1 MKKVSKNVKKQILNI
16 SFVLL
21 LVGITL
27 AVLLTS
33 NKELNFKDIF
43 SFIKSSNPW
52 LLAASVLCMI
62 AGIIFEGLCIHIIS
76 RKFGHKGKLVS
87 SIAYSSA
94 DIYYSAITP
103 SATGGQPASIY
114 YMVKDGM
121 GAGTASFTL
130 LVNAIAY
137 TAALLILSALA
148 FIIRPA
154 MFAGFEPMVKFFVIF
169 GMSVQTLLLGL
180 FIACMFC
187 SRAVLKL
194 GNGLITLLTKMR
206 IVKKPD
212 KWRRKVSDEVEKYR
226 NCARTIRKHRLL
238 FLNAILLT
246 LAQRVVRVIISCCIC
261 IAAEPDTSFWDVFV
275 IQSFV
280 IVGYTFLP
288 VPGGV
293 GAFEYL
299 YLHTYRLIYNSDAF
313 IFSAMMVMRTVSY
326 YLSIIVS
333 GIMTLSYH
341 VYLMRRKKPQ
351 SAALPLQ
358 SVNSRR
364 QRRMRLKRKAQ
375 RKARLN
381 RSGK

>member
-33 NKELNFKDIF
+33 NKELNFQNIF
-43 SFIKSSNPW
+43 DFIKNSNHW
-52 LLAASVLCMI
+52 LLAASVLCMV

-76 RKFGHKGKLVS
+76 RKFGHKGRLVS

-103 SATGGQPASIY
+103 SATGGQPASAY

-137 TAALLILSALA
+137 TAALLILSAFA
-148 FIIRPA
+148 FVIRPA
-154 MFAGFEPMVKFFVIF
+154 MFTGFEPMVKFFVIF
-169 GMSVQTLLLGL
+169 GMSMQAVLLGL

-187 SRAVLKL
+187 HRAVLKV
-194 GNGLITLLTKMR
+194 GNGLITLLTKMHL
-206 IVKKPD
+206 VKHPD
-212 KWRRKVSDEVEKYR
+212 KWRKKVHDEVEKYR
-226 NCARTIRKHRLL
+226 NCARTIKKHGLL
-238 FLNAILLT
+238 FVNAILLT

-261 IAAEPDTSFWDVFV
+261 IAAEPETSFWDVFAL
-275 IQSFV
+275 QSFV

-299 YLHTYRLIYNSDAF
+299 YLHTYRLIYDSDAF
-313 IFSAMMVMRTVSY
+313 ILSAMMVMRTVSY

-351 SAALPLQ
+351 PASLPLN
-358 SVNSRR
+358 SVSARR
-364 QRRMRLKRKAQ
+364 QRRLRIKKKAQ

-381 RSGK
+381 GRGK

>member
-1 MKKVSKNVKKQILNI
+1 MKKVSKNIKKQILNI
-16 SFVLL
+16 TIVLL

-27 AVLLTS
+27 AVLLKS
-33 NKELNFKDIF
+33 NKELDFKDIF
-43 SFIKSSNPW
+43 HFIKRSNPW
-52 LLAASVLCMI
+52 LLATSVLCMI

-76 RKFGHKGKLVS
+76 RKFGHRGRLVS
-87 SIAYSSA
+87 SIVYSSA

-114 YMVKDGM
+114 YMIKDGM

-137 TAALLILSALA
+137 TAALLILSAFA
-148 FIIRPA
+148 IAIRPE
-154 MFAGFEPMVKFFVIF
+154 MFTGFEPMVKFFVIF
-169 GMSVQTLLLGL
+169 GVSMQALLLGL

-187 SRAVLKL
+187 HRAVLKV
-194 GNGLITLLTKMR
+194 GNGIITLFTKMH
-206 IVKKPD
+206 IVKHPD
-212 KWRRKVSDEVEKYR
+212 KWRKKLFDEVEKYR
-226 NCARTIRKHRLL
+226 SCARTIRKHWLL
-238 FLNAILLT
+238 FVNALLLT
-246 LAQRVVRVIISCCIC
+246 LGQRVVRVIISCCIC
-261 IAAEPDTSFWDVFV
+261 IAAAPETSFWDVFAL
-275 IQSFV
+275 QSFV

-299 YLHTYRLIYNSDAF
+299 YLHTYRMIFDSDAF

-326 YLSIIVS
+326 YLSIIVT

-341 VYLMRRKKPQ
+341 VYLMRRKKPHV
-351 SAALPLQ
+351 AALP
-358 SVNSRR
+358 VNRAKQRR
-364 QRRMRLKRKAQ
+364 QRHMLMKRKAQ

-381 RSGK
+381 KRGK

>member
-1 MKKVSKNVKKQILNI
+1 MKKVSKNIKKQILNI
-16 SFVLL
+16 TIVLL

-27 AVLLTS
+27 AVLLKS
-33 NKELNFKDIF
+33 NKELDFKDIF
-43 SFIKSSNPW
+43 RFIKRSNPW
-52 LLAASVLCMI
+52 LLTASVLCMI

-76 RKFGHKGKLVS
+76 RKFGHRGRLVS

-114 YMVKDGM
+114 YMIKDGM

-137 TAALLILSALA
+137 TAALLILSAFA
-148 FIIRPA
+148 IAIRPE
-154 MFAGFEPMVKFFVIF
+154 MFVGFEPMVKFFVIF
-169 GMSVQTLLLGL
+169 GVSMQALLLGL

-187 SRAVLKL
+187 NRAVLKV
-194 GNGLITLLTKMR
+194 GNGIITMFTKMH
-206 IVKKPD
+206 IVKHPD
-212 KWRRKVSDEVEKYR
+212 KWRKKLFDEVEKYR
-226 NCARTIRKHRLL
+226 NCARTIRKHWLL
-238 FLNAILLT
+238 FVNALLLT

-261 IAAEPDTSFWDVFV
+261 LAAEPETSFWDVFAL
-275 IQSFV
+275 QSFV

-299 YLHTYRLIYNSDAF
+299 YLHTYRMIFDSDAF

-341 VYLMRRKKPQ
+341 VYLMRRKKPHV
-351 SAALPLQ
+351 AAQPLNGAKQ
-358 SVNSRR
+358 RR
-364 QRRMRLKRKAQ
+364 QRHMLMKRKAK

-381 RSGK
+381 GRGK